1 MSVNIKEYPF
11 AKVSH
16 SNPRESV
23 FSLGSVWDTA
33 LSRGCVPRS
42 SAPEALRSHTAV
54 GHFGG
59 IITMKKSDT
68 FAFFYYLCS
77 TER

>member
-33 LSRGCVPRS
+33 LSRGYVPRS
-42 SAPEALRSHTAV
+42 SAPEALRSHTVV
-54 GHFGG
+54 GHFGE
-59 IITMKKSDT
+59 IITMKKK
-68 FAFFYYLCS
+68 
-77 TER
+77 